1 MGKIVSLQDATNL
14 IWETVEIEQEM
25 EEECPYLF
33 IVGAGI
39 STPEILT
46 ANGIIDQCKKKVE
59 RLCQGDGEKL
69 QRICDVAESLG
80 ENSAKYYS
88 YWFEQ
93 AYKNKMH
100 RQQYLKNIMND
111 SKISMSNLLLAQ
123 ILNTKTIATTVIT
136 PNFDNHLLKSLNL
149 LGNYDVFSADNMLD
163 NIALNANSKR
173 VQIMHVHGMYEF
185 YDCCNLE
192 NRDVEIIQGQEFKT
206 TPGTIK
212 TFLKRKSPIV
222 IGYSGWEDDVIMV
235 KLREC
240 LEYEALPYKLFWFC
254 YSGKDYEKLPK
265 WLKENKEVVF
275 VLPEKK
281 MDMRS
286 KIENRENKVEHPVL
300 LAEDVLSALIVRFGF
315 KSPNL
320 FINPIQYYIDLID
333 KYLSEK
339 IEIFSTNSWKCRLDD
354 AKKHLG
360 DINEQ
365 NQELE
370 KQIRDLNRL
379 TFQEKEIVK

>member
-25 EEECPYLF
+25 KEECPYLF

-192 NRDVEIIQGQEFKT
+192 NRDAEIIQGQEFKT

-212 TFLKRKSPIV
+212 TFLKTKSPIV

-235 KLREC
+235 KLRER
-240 LEYEALPYKLFWFC
+240 LEYEALPYKLLWFC

-286 KIENRENKVEHPVL
+286 KIENRENKVEDPVL

-370 KQIRDLNRL
+370 KQIRDLNGL

>member
-192 NRDVEIIQGQEFKT
+192 NRDAEIIQGQEFKT

-254 YSGKDYEKLPK
+254 YSGKIMKSFRSGLKRTKRLCLFCQRRKWICEVRLKTEKTK
-265 WLKENKEVVF
+265 SNIQYSWLKMF
-275 VLPEKK
+275 CR
-281 MDMRS
+281 RS
-286 KIENRENKVEHPVL
+286 LFDLALNLQICL
-300 LAEDVLSALIVRFGF
+300 LIRFNIILI
-315 KSPNL
+315 
-320 FINPIQYYIDLID
+320 
-333 KYLSEK
+333 
-339 IEIFSTNSWKCRLDD
+339 
-354 AKKHLG
+354 
-360 DINEQ
+360 
-365 NQELE
+365 
-370 KQIRDLNRL
+370 
-379 TFQEKEIVK
+379 

>member
-163 NIALNANSKR
+163 NIALNANSKT
-173 VQIMHVHGMYEF
+173 VQIMHVHGTYEF

-192 NRDVEIIQGQEFKT
+192 SEIAKIAQGQGIKT
-206 TPGTIK
+206 TAGTIEE
-212 TFLKRKSPIV
+212 FLKTKSPIV
-222 IGYSGWEDDVIMV
+222 IGYSGWEDDVIMS
-235 KLREC
+235 KLKER
-240 LEYEALPYKLFWFC
+240 LEYAALPYKLLWFC

-286 KIENRENKVEHPVL
+286 KIENRENKVEDPVL

>member
-149 LGNYDVFSADNMLD
+149 S
-163 NIALNANSKR
+163 
-173 VQIMHVHGMYEF
+173 
-185 YDCCNLE
+185 
-192 NRDVEIIQGQEFKT
+192 
-206 TPGTIK
+206 
-212 TFLKRKSPIV
+212 
-222 IGYSGWEDDVIMV
+222 
-235 KLREC
+235 
-240 LEYEALPYKLFWFC
+240 
-254 YSGKDYEKLPK
+254 
-265 WLKENKEVVF
+265 
-275 VLPEKK
+275 
-281 MDMRS
+281 
-286 KIENRENKVEHPVL
+286 
-300 LAEDVLSALIVRFGF
+300 
-315 KSPNL
+315 
-320 FINPIQYYIDLID
+320 
-333 KYLSEK
+333 
-339 IEIFSTNSWKCRLDD
+339 
-354 AKKHLG
+354 
-360 DINEQ
+360 
-365 NQELE
+365 
-370 KQIRDLNRL
+370 
-379 TFQEKEIVK
+379 

>member
-1 MGKIVSLQDATNL
+1 MK
-14 IWETVEIEQEM
+14 
-25 EEECPYLF
+25 
-33 IVGAGI
+33 
-39 STPEILT
+39 
-46 ANGIIDQCKKKVE
+46 
-59 RLCQGDGEKL
+59 
-69 QRICDVAESLG
+69 
-80 ENSAKYYS
+80 
-88 YWFEQ
+88 
-93 AYKNKMH
+93 
-100 RQQYLKNIMND
+100 
-111 SKISMSNLLLAQ
+111 
-123 ILNTKTIATTVIT
+123 
-136 PNFDNHLLKSLNL
+136 
-149 LGNYDVFSADNMLD
+149 
-163 NIALNANSKR
+163 
-173 VQIMHVHGMYEF
+173 
-185 YDCCNLE
+185 
-192 NRDVEIIQGQEFKT
+192 
-206 TPGTIK
+206 
-212 TFLKRKSPIV
+212 
-222 IGYSGWEDDVIMV
+222 
-235 KLREC
+235 
-240 LEYEALPYKLFWFC
+240 
-254 YSGKDYEKLPK
+254 KLPK

-286 KIENRENKVEHPVL
+286 KIENRENKVEDPVL

>member
-25 EEECPYLF
+25 KEECPYLF

-185 YDCCNLE
+185 YDCCNLG
-192 NRDVEIIQGQEFKT
+192 NRDAEIIQGQEFKT

-212 TFLKRKSPIV
+212 TFLKTKSPIV

-235 KLREC
+235 KLRER
-240 LEYEALPYKLFWFC
+240 LEYEALPYKLLWFC

-286 KIENRENKVEHPVL
+286 KIENRENKVEDPVL

-365 NQELE
+365 NRELE

-379 TFQEKEIVK
+379 TFQ

>member
-39 STPEILT
+39 SAPEILT

-192 NRDVEIIQGQEFKT
+192 NRDAEIIQGQEFKT

-212 TFLKRKSPIV
+212 TFLKTKSPIV

-235 KLREC
+235 KLRER
-240 LEYEALPYKLFWFC
+240 LEYEALPYKLLWFC

-286 KIENRENKVEHPVL
+286 KIENRENKVEDPVL